1 MFAGVLVYCLSFVL
15 TLGTLLVCNTVKN
28 AETPQEIAAA
38 RIARSSQKWCPPR
51 NFDTVTAQPGSLES

>member
-15 TLGTLLVCNTVKN
+15 TLGNLSVSDTVKN
-28 AETPQEIAAA
+28 AERSQEIAAA

-51 NFDTVTAQPGSLES
+51 NSATVPSPPSLEV